1 MNVPM
6 NYKGLINLAK
16 GQRTALNFYHQK
28 IKLPQN
34 NKAAQHMLLK
44 GLMK

>member
-28 IKLPQN
+28 LSYPKTMRQLNICY
-34 NKAAQHMLLK
+34 
-44 GLMK
+44 